1 MKKRN
6 GNGKRTAAALLSLA
20 LSACAVSGP
29 AYAETALEEDSFT
42 WEEETELSTEQDFLG
57 REEET
62 EASSEEYAGGVLP
75 ESDETEEEMT
85 GASVSGRM
93 LPLYFLTLEEEVEYP
108 LYFVNGVNDLPFT
121 NLSDWVDLMMLFNED
136 DAAYKLEL
144 ETDGHVAMLTR
155 ESGYS
160 MLVDFMEKKILF
172 EDYDAFIHSTA
183 DSSLLDT
190 LGGGYTD
197 ENGDP
202 ILVERIERGSFD
214 RYGKEIELD
223 LDAYGIP
230 VYWSEEDG
238 LYLVPLQTM
247 NDFLLSNV
255 YGRSLL
261 FNTEALYFGTADDF
275 GFGGDELTPFGESYL
290 FSAPSNLLSE
300 ELAWYS
306 YCELCLALD
315 NLYGLKEI
323 HDISSFDRIFTE
335 TGDRPALASTDPN
348 VKDGALIDFINFY
361 LDDMHSGFKAA
372 SYLTDHAET
381 RGDEGLA
388 SMRDSETAKIYYSA
402 RENADHE
409 IKAYE
414 EFGNTAYITFDHFH
428 LAGWAGD
435 YYEGNIETE
444 DDPASPTMDT
454 IALIMYA
461 HRQIT
466 REDSP
471 IENVVIDLSLN
482 GGGEIDAGAFTAA
495 WYLGEASMSVRS
507 SMTGAISTGTYRVDT
522 NLDGVFDEKDTVQ
535 DKNLYCLIGPYS
547 FSCGNLV
554 PNIFRSSGR
563 VTLLGKQS
571 GGGSCSVLGMST
583 AHGSL
588 FNISSPKRMS
598 YMKNGS
604 YYDTDTGI
612 QPDCIIVKP
621 EHFYDREALTD
632 YINRLF

>member
-1 MKKRN
+1 
-6 GNGKRTAAALLSLA
+6 
-20 LSACAVSGP
+20 
-29 AYAETALEEDSFT
+29 
-42 WEEETELSTEQDFLG
+42 
-57 REEET
+57 
-62 EASSEEYAGGVLP
+62 
-75 ESDETEEEMT
+75 
-85 GASVSGRM
+85 
-93 LPLYFLTLEEEVEYP
+93 
-108 LYFVNGVNDLPFT
+108 VNGVNDLPFT

-230 VYWSEEDG
+230 AYWSEEDG

-323 HDISSFDRIFTE
+323 HDITSFDKVFKE
-335 TGDRPALASTDPN
+335 TGYKADLCSTDPN
-348 VKDGALIDFINFY
+348 VADGALSDFIHYY
-361 LDDMHSGFKAA
+361 LDDLHSGFNFA
-372 SYLTDHAET
+372 SYRTEELKSAD
-381 RGDEGLA
+381 GEGGLSA
-388 SMRDSETAKIYYSA
+388 IRDGKNYELFSQARNNAKTP
-402 RENADHE
+402 
-409 IKAYE
+409 IKPYE
-414 EFGNTAYITFDHFH
+414 EVGNTAYITFDGFNMISNPEF
-428 LAGWAGD
+428 
-435 YYEGNIETE
+435 YYEGDIYV
-444 DDPASPTMDT
+444 DDEESVESVDT
-454 IALIMYA
+454 VLLVLYA
-461 HRQIT
+461 HSMIN
-466 REDSP
+466 RENSP
-471 IENVVIDLSLN
+471 IENVVIDLSMN
-482 GGGEIDAGAFTAA
+482 GGGQVDAAAIVAA
-495 WYLGEASMSVRS
+495 WFLGEASLSVRS
-507 SMTGAISTGTYRVDT
+507 SLTGAISTGTYRVDA
-522 NLDGVFDEKDTVQ
+522 NLDHKFDENDTVA

-554 PNIFRSSGR
+554 PNLFKSSNQ
-563 VTLLGKQS
+563 VTLLGHTS
-571 GGGSCSVLGMST
+571 GGGSCSVLPMST
-583 AHGSL
+583 AYGTS
-588 FNISSPKRMS
+588 FQISSPNRMS
-598 YMKNGS
+598 YLKNGS
-604 YYDTDTGI
+604 YYDIDRGTE
-612 QPDCIIVKP
+612 PDYQISTP
-621 EHFYDREALTD
+621 EKYYDRQALTD
-632 YINRLF
+632 YINSLY